1 MTTFV
6 SEDEQTDFCQSSDFF
21 IIQWILVN
29 SLNCYSCLNTK
40 LYKNIC
46 FYILLL
52 SYIIAN
58 HSRKSQFTV
67 LLTVIFMR
75 NLTKCALC
83 FSLTNTLGNKWT
95 NAHAHKC
102 SSSLF
107 YFILLFYCYSF
118 YFYFAEGFFFF
129 NVTIATCKFC

>member
-6 SEDEQTDFCQSSDFF
+6 SEDEQTDFCQSPDFL
-21 IIQWILVN
+21 IIQWILIN

-58 HSRKSQFTV
+58 HPRKSQTTV
-67 LLTVIFMR
+67 LLTVIFVR
-75 NLTKCALC
+75 NLTKMCSLLL
-83 FSLTNTLGNKWT
+83 SLTSTLENKWT
-95 NAHAHKC
+95 NAHAHKS

-107 YFILLFYCYSF
+107 YFILFSHFLLLFILFLFCRRLFFKCYYS
-118 YFYFAEGFFFF
+118 
-129 NVTIATCKFC
+129 NM